1 MFTKG
6 RNYRINHVA
15 FIDKGILDDFYIILY
30 NRNVVNLHA
39 FLVGSM
45 FADFYTEKS
54 ET

>member
-1 MFTKG
+1 MFTTG
-6 RNYRINHVA
+6 INLVI
-15 FIDKGILDDFYIILY
+15 FVDKDILDDFYIILY

-39 FLVGSM
+39 FLLGCM